1 MTDSNCKQR
10 KLELLSPAR
19 NADIAIEAIKHG
31 ADAVYIGAS
40 KFGARAT
47 ASNSIDDIA
56 RAAEFAHIYNAKIYA
71 TVNTIIYDN
80 ELRQAEKLI
89 RELYKA
95 GIDALIV
102 QDMGILRLDIPPI
115 ALHASTQCDT
125 RTVEKAKFLEK
136 AGFSQIVLAREL
148 TIDEITELCNA
159 VTVKVECFIHGALCV
174 SYSGRCNASCAFFGR
189 SANRG
194 ECAQICRLPY
204 DVYDGNRIVMRGKH
218 VLSLK
223 DLNQSGNIEELANAG
238 VSSFKIEG
246 RLKDAG
252 YVKNITSYY
261 NNILDRICQSH
272 PDKFRRA
279 SDGHV
284 ANQFTPAPE
293 KSFNRGFT
301 RYFSDTRQPQEE
313 MASFLTPKST
323 GERIGKVRSYDGH
336 ILTID
341 SNEKICNGDGLV
353 FFDKEGNLCGFR
365 ANKAE
370 GNKIIPFE
378 KINVTKGT
386 TIYRNLDKRFN
397 DILSKESAE
406 RKLEASINLHST
418 PSGITA
424 EMNDET
430 GNVVSIHINLDKE
443 PAKSDQ
449 TEARL
454 RTLGK
459 LGGTPYRLE
468 SLSQGDTAGIF
479 IPASTLSDI
488 KRNLVDLLTAAK
500 RINYQ
505 YEYRKAEDKNAS
517 YLQKSLTFAD
527 NVANRLATKF
537 YKEHG
542 VEEIEPAMETTGK
555 TDGKIVMTTRYCLRR
570 ELGCCLKG
578 ENGNKLGK
586 TITLKSGN
594 VCMSVEFDCKNCQ
607 MLLRKA

>member
-47 ASNSIDDIA
+47 AGNSIDDIA

-148 TIDEITELCNA
+148 TIDEITEICNA

-223 DLNQSGNIEELANAG
+223 DL
-238 VSSFKIEG
+238 
-246 RLKDAG
+246 
-252 YVKNITSYY
+252 
-261 NNILDRICQSH
+261 
-272 PDKFRRA
+272 
-279 SDGHV
+279 
-284 ANQFTPAPE
+284 
-293 KSFNRGFT
+293 
-301 RYFSDTRQPQEE
+301 
-313 MASFLTPKST
+313 
-323 GERIGKVRSYDGH
+323 
-336 ILTID
+336 
-341 SNEKICNGDGLV
+341 
-353 FFDKEGNLCGFR
+353 
-365 ANKAE
+365 
-370 GNKIIPFE
+370 
-378 KINVTKGT
+378 
-386 TIYRNLDKRFN
+386 
-397 DILSKESAE
+397 
-406 RKLEASINLHST
+406 
-418 PSGITA
+418 
-424 EMNDET
+424 
-430 GNVVSIHINLDKE
+430 
-443 PAKSDQ
+443 
-449 TEARL
+449 
-454 RTLGK
+454 
-459 LGGTPYRLE
+459 
-468 SLSQGDTAGIF
+468 
-479 IPASTLSDI
+479 
-488 KRNLVDLLTAAK
+488 
-500 RINYQ
+500 
-505 YEYRKAEDKNAS
+505 
-517 YLQKSLTFAD
+517 
-527 NVANRLATKF
+527 
-537 YKEHG
+537 
-542 VEEIEPAMETTGK
+542 K
-555 TDGKIVMTTRYCLRR
+555 T
-570 ELGCCLKG
+570 
-578 ENGNKLGK
+578 
-586 TITLKSGN
+586 
-594 VCMSVEFDCKNCQ
+594 
-607 MLLRKA
+607 